1 AARVAWY
8 LARLLAQRGLPAGT
22 LLNVNVPAGTEVKGF
37 RVTRLGIR
45 RYRDVF
51 DRRVDPRGRV
61 YYWMAGEVEDLD
73 QDDISTD
80 TGAVRAGYISVTPI
94 EFDLTKYAAL
104 DVVRDWNLDLTA
116 VAAVG
121 EGQP

>member
-1 AARVAWY
+1 
-8 LARLLAQRGLPAGT
+8 
-22 LLNVNVPAGTEVKGF
+22 VPAGTEVKGF